1 MTDLAYA
8 SARVA
13 ARFGARPQDSDW
25 RRLEVLRALATLL
38 EAARGTPL
46 GRWTAGVT
54 AGQDVHAIARVLRGH
69 RRTHAA
75 EVIAWMPAPWRPALA
90 WLAVTPDLLAC
101 AHLASGRP
109 PRPWM
114 RDDVVYR
121 EWLPPDDGVAP
132 GGARATS
139 WRGEGAPDHALA
151 ALAASDPSAS
161 ATPATCGRWR
171 AEWRRRL
178 PRQAPAQLV
187 VAGDR
192 VAAHFHPRGAE
203 AAGGSPGTFSGVRFD
218 AQRAEAIATSGE
230 YPRTD
235 HAALSGAPAIGP
247 ERAALTTRLN
257 RLYRR
262 GSSEAAAAFAYLGLA
277 LVDFERL
284 EGELARR
291 VLFADLPLA
300 A

>member
-1 MTDLAYA
+1 MTELAYA

-25 RRLEVLRALATLL
+25 RRLEVQRALAALL

-54 AGQDVHAIARVLRGH
+54 AGQDAHAIARVLRDH
-69 RRTHAA
+69 RRALAA
-75 EVIAWMPAPWRPALA
+75 EVTGWMPAPWRSALA
-90 WLAVTPDLLAC
+90 WLAVTPDLPAC

-114 RDDVVYR
+114 HDDVVYR
-121 EWLPPDDGVAP
+121 EWLRPVDGVAA
-132 GGARATS
+132 GGARGAS
-139 WRGEGAPDHALA
+139 WRGGGDPDGTLA
-151 ALAASDPSAS
+151 ALATRGAAAS
-161 ATPATCGRWR
+161 ATPQVCARWR

-178 PRQAPAQLV
+178 PRQAPASLV

-192 VAAHFHPRGAE
+192 VAAHFHPPGAE
-203 AAGGSPGTFSGVRFD
+203 ASGAASGPRFD
-218 AQRAEAIATSGE
+218 ARRAEAMADSIE

-235 HAALSGAPAIGP
+235 RLALSGARTIGP
-247 ERAALTTRLN
+247 ARGALTARLT

-262 GSSEAAAAFAYLGLA
+262 GSSEPAAAFGYLGLA

>member
-13 ARFGARPQDSDW
+13 ARFGARPQGSDW
-25 RRLEVLRALATLL
+25 RRLEVLRALTALL

-54 AGQDVHAIARVLRGH
+54 AGQDAHAIARVLRGH
-69 RRTHAA
+69 RRALAA
-75 EVIAWMPAPWRPALA
+75 EVTGWMPAPWRPALA
-90 WLAVTPDLLAC
+90 WLAVTPDLPTC

-114 RDDVVYR
+114 RDDAVYR
-121 EWLPPDDGVAP
+121 DWLLPSEGPAP
-132 GGARATS
+132 GCTRDAS
-139 WRGEGAPDHALA
+139 WRVDGDLDDTLA
-151 ALAASDPSAS
+151 ALAARGAAAS
-161 ATPATCGRWR
+161 ATPPTCARWR

-178 PRQAPAQLV
+178 PRQAPVALV
-187 VAGDR
+187 AAGDR
-192 VAAHFHPRGAE
+192 VATHFHPPGAE
-203 AAGGSPGTFSGVRFD
+203 VAGAASGTRFD
-218 AQRAEAIATSGE
+218 ARRAEAVADAIE

-235 HAALSGAPAIGP
+235 RSALSGARAIGP
-247 ERAALTTRLN
+247 ERAALTARLT

-262 GSSEAAAAFAYLGLA
+262 GSSEPAAAFAYLGLA